1 MIHFSA
7 SRNIGGF
14 DAAHRGAIDGALLNS
29 WLTAVKYITPGK
41 GGLQQHHWMP
51 LPDTTSFPTATCW
64 GFCQPIPCPLC
75 CTFLAAMEKNVLH
88 TLWQSVTENERT
100 IFLLGQYR
108 YISIQFGL
116 AASIESA
123 RSATHTLCWE
133 GQCLVSRFYAL
144 SATHISH
151 LEFLVH
157 FSRSHYVLAAF
168 VPHIHYK
175 TQQTHVSW
183 ELSPWAIPNV
193 CSIVYCTEH
202 PVTWEDNLVN
212 GGITWSSA

>member
-7 SRNIGGF
+7 SRNIAGF
-14 DAAHRGAIDGALLNS
+14 DAAHRGVIDGALLNS
-29 WLTAVKYITPGK
+29 WLTAVKYITLGK

-51 LPDTTSFPTATCW
+51 LPDTTSFTTATCW

-116 AASIESA
+116 TASIECEICYSYTVLRRSVPGEQVLCSLCNTYITFGIPSA
-123 RSATHTLCWE
+123 FLSVPLCAGCFCSSHTL
-133 GQCLVSRFYAL
+133 
-144 SATHISH
+144 
-151 LEFLVH
+151 
-157 FSRSHYVLAAF
+157 
-168 VPHIHYK
+168 
-175 TQQTHVSW
+175 
-183 ELSPWAIPNV
+183 
-193 CSIVYCTEH
+193 
-202 PVTWEDNLVN
+202 
-212 GGITWSSA
+212 